1 MKGERKAETI
11 NRAGDAKMISFD
23 LDMTLLDHRT
33 NQITPSALEAIE
45 KLRRKH
51 KIVLATGRD
60 MDNYYSTSY
69 RDILHPDAIVHMNGT
84 KITVGSKL
92 LFEHI
97 FDPELLRRVLAFCD
111 EKGFG
116 IGMTLGDED
125 YYIHPEIIE
134 ANDIRF
140 WGSCG
145 RQFQDPWK
153 MLTMP
158 VRTLA
163 FVGSE
168 DQVREMEQNFPALK
182 LPMFASGHGAD
193 VIEKGNSKADGLR
206 KLAAYFGENTD
217 LSGTVAF
224 GDSMN
229 DIEVV
234 REAGIGI
241 AMGNAV
247 EELKRV
253 ADYVTAPIDE
263 DGIYK
268 ACEHFS
274 LF

>member
-1 MKGERKAETI
+1 
-11 NRAGDAKMISFD
+11 MISFD
-23 LDMTLLDHRT
+23 LDMTLLDHKT
-33 NQITPSALEAIE
+33 NQITPSALRAIE
-45 KLRRKH
+45 KLRTKH

-60 MDNYYSTSY
+60 MDNRYSTLY
-69 RDILHPDAIVHMNGT
+69 RDIVRPDAIVHMNGT
-84 KITVGSKL
+84 KITVGDKL

-97 FDPELLRRVLAFCD
+97 FDPDLLRHVLTFCD
-111 EKGFG
+111 KKGFG

-145 RQFQDPWK
+145 RQFMDPWK
-153 MLTMP
+153 MLDMP

-163 FVGSE
+163 FVGGS
-168 DQVREMEQNFPALK
+168 DQVKEMELEFPTLK

-193 VIEKGNSKADGLR
+193 VVEKGNSKADGLR
-206 KLAAYFGENTD
+206 RLAAYFGEKED

-234 REAGIGI
+234 REAGIGV

-247 EELKRV
+247 DALKEA
-253 ADYVTAPIDE
+253 ADFVTASIE
-263 DGIYK
+263 NDGVYK
-268 ACEHFS
+268 ACEYFDWFVS
-274 LF
+274 L

>member
-1 MKGERKAETI
+1 
-11 NRAGDAKMISFD
+11 MISFD

-33 NQITPSALEAIE
+33 DQITPSALEAIE
-45 KLRRKH
+45 KLRPKH
-51 KIVLATGRD
+51 RIVLATGRD

-69 RDILHPDAIVHMNGT
+69 RDIVRPDAIVHMNGT
-84 KITVGSKL
+84 KITVGDKL

-97 FDPELLRRVLAFCD
+97 FDPELLRRVLSFCD

-116 IGMTLGDED
+116 IGMTVGDED
-125 YYIHPEIIE
+125 YYIHQEIIA

-163 FVGSE
+163 FVGSRE
-168 DQVREMEQNFPALK
+168 QVKEMEREFPTLK

-193 VIEKGNSKADGLR
+193 VVEKGNSKADGLR
-206 KLAAYFGENTD
+206 RLAVYFGEKED
-217 LSGTVAF
+217 LSDTVAF

-234 REAGIGI
+234 QEAGIGV

-247 EELKRV
+247 DALKKV
-253 ADYVTAPIDE
+253 ADYVTAPIGE

-268 ACEHFS
+268 ACEHLH

>member
-1 MKGERKAETI
+1 
-11 NRAGDAKMISFD
+11 MISFD

-33 NQITPSALEAIE
+33 DQITPSALEAIE
-45 KLRRKH
+45 KLRPKY
-51 KIVLATGRD
+51 KIVLATWRD
-60 MDNYYSTSY
+60 IDIYYSTAY
-69 RDILHPDAIVHMNGT
+69 RDIVRPDAIVHMYGT
-84 KITVGSKL
+84 KITVGDKL

-97 FDPELLRRVLAFCD
+97 FDPELLRRVLSFCD

-116 IGMTLGDED
+116 IGMTVGDED
-125 YYIHPEIIE
+125 YFINPELVSS
-134 ANDIRF
+134 NDIRF

-145 RQFQDPWK
+145 RQFQNPWK
-153 MLTMP
+153 MLTLP

-163 FVGSE
+163 FVGSRE
-168 DQVREMEQNFPALK
+168 QVKEMEREFPTLK

-193 VIEKGNSKADGLR
+193 VVEKGNSKADGLR
-206 KLAAYFGENTD
+206 RLAVYFGEKED
-217 LSGTVAF
+217 LSDTVAF

-234 REAGIGI
+234 QEAGIGV

-247 EELKRV
+247 DALKKV
-253 ADYVTAPIDE
+253 ADYVTAPIGE

-268 ACEHFS
+268 ACEHLH